1 MCISN
6 IGNRR
11 PYAATGINVIQ
22 QPQQQQLKE
31 LSNDDSDVISEPSP
45 KQAQHHITVQHDYH
59 DHAHDNAA
67 DYEEEHPVRGGV
79 TTPFP
84 LKLHD
89 MLNATAAEGLED
101 VVSWQPHGRCFVVH
115 KPKDFVLMLPQY
127 FKLSKL
133 ASFQRQLNLYGFQR
147 LTRGRDRGG
156 YYHELFLRDRVF
168 LSHSIQRSKV
178 KGTGVRARSNPDQEP
193 DFWAM
198 PWVTPNQTQ
207 PYPSKPM
214 SLEIKTTPSL
224 ISSTMIPSTV
234 FNVDED
240 VLLDA
245 FSKPFHYLD
254 PFQPSAG
261 NWTISGID
269 ALLENEADA
278 FFDDFSFDDTKI
290 DQADVEDDAIF
301 GDLLEQ
307 MIA

>member
-1 MCISN
+1 VS
-6 IGNRR
+6 
-11 PYAATGINVIQ
+11 
-22 QPQQQQLKE
+22 
-31 LSNDDSDVISEPSP
+31 SDDSDVISEPAP

-59 DHAHDNAA
+59 DHALDNPA

-89 MLNATAAEGLED
+89 MLNATSGAGMED
-101 VVSWQPHGRCFVVH
+101 IVSWQPHGRCFVVH
-115 KPKDFVLMLPQY
+115 KPKEFVSLLPEY

-147 LTRGRDRGG
+147 LTRGPDRGG
-156 YYHELFLRDRVF
+156 YYHELFLRDRIF
-168 LSHSIQRSKV
+168 LSHSIQRIKV

-193 DFWAM
+193 DFWALS
-198 PWVTPNQTQ
+198 WVSPRQTVSS
-207 PYPSKPM
+207 YSSKMLSQLQMEMKPPVA
-214 SLEIKTTPSL
+214 L
-224 ISSTMIPSTV
+224 SSTIIPSSV
-234 FNVDED
+234 FDAAED
-240 VLLDA
+240 VLDA

-261 NWTISGID
+261 SWTLSGID
-269 ALLENEADA
+269 ALLEKEADA
-278 FFDDFSFDDTKI
+278 FFEDFTFDDTKL

>member
-1 MCISN
+1 VS
-6 IGNRR
+6 
-11 PYAATGINVIQ
+11 
-22 QPQQQQLKE
+22 
-31 LSNDDSDVISEPSP
+31 SSDDSDVISEASP
-45 KQAQHHITVQHDYH
+45 KQAQHHITVTHDYH
-59 DHAHDNAA
+59 DHALDNPA

-89 MLNATAAEGLED
+89 MLNATSAAGMED
-101 VVSWQPHGRCFVVH
+101 IVSWQPHGRCFVVH
-115 KPKDFVLMLPQY
+115 KPKEFVLMLPEY

-168 LSHSIQRSKV
+168 LSHSIQRIKV

-198 PWVTPNQTQ
+198 PWVSPCQTMSSSS
-207 PYPSKPM
+207 YPTKALSQLP
-214 SLEIKTTPSL
+214 SLEMKAPASL
-224 ISSTMIPSTV
+224 SLSSTMIPSTI
-234 FNVDED
+234 FDAAED
-240 VLLDA
+240 VVLDA

-261 NWTISGID
+261 SWTLSGID
-269 ALLENEADA
+269 ALLEKEADA
-278 FFDDFSFDDTKI
+278 FFEDFSFDDSKI
-290 DQADVEDDAIF
+290 DQANVEDDAVF